1 MELNLFWEYYLY
13 TTRKKTVASVGRT
26 EGNQG
31 GYDGNSKS
39 VEMRDKWLVDKGG
52 KDVEIEV

>member
-1 MELNLFWEYYLY
+1 MELNLFWEYYPY
-13 TTRKKTVASVGRT
+13 TTRKKKAAPVGRT

-31 GYDGNSKS
+31 GYDGNSKP
-39 VEMRDKWLVDKGG
+39 VEMGDKWLVDKGG